1 MEIQKTKI
9 VFLSFLSLF
18 FLGTGIFVLGDE
30 DSKSEKNIF
39 EDFDQDGLSNDEETL
54 YGTDPNISDT
64 DGDGYSD
71 GTEVESGYDPLKP
84 APGDKIITVRNDIE
98 KIDEN
103 DSENLTQKLSSDL
116 NFLLE
121 EKSQKNEQI
130 NIEDLDAVIEQLN
143 TSSGYT
149 FEDLPEIDETSIRIK
164 EQDYSNLTEEARELK
179 EKEDSLSYLTAVA
192 YIFSS
197 NSPQKISTQSDLEAI
212 FGQIVSGFQNF
223 SSGENNS
230 YFEDLSAR
238 AKISLE
244 QLEGIEVPENML
256 SLHIKGLRLTN
267 YLISMEKEVKITSDD
282 PIKNILILSK
292 TNNAISL
299 ISLFY
304 EEVSSYLEKAGIPQI
319 PIDL

>member
-1 MEIQKTKI
+1 MEIQKTKT

-30 DSKSEKNIF
+30 GSKSEKNIF

-84 APGDKIITVRNDIE
+84 APGDKIITVRSDIE
-98 KIDEN
+98 KNNED
-103 DSENLTQKLSSDL
+103 DGENLTQKLSSDL

-143 TSSGYT
+143 ASSGYT
-149 FEDLPEIDETSIRIK
+149 FEDLPEIDETSIKIK

-179 EKEDSLSYLTAVA
+179 EKEDSLSYLTTVA
-192 YIFSS
+192 YIFVS
-197 NSPQKISTQSDLEAI
+197 NSPQKISAQSDLEAI
-212 FGQIVSGFQNF
+212 FSQIVSGFQNF
-223 SSGENNS
+223 SSGENDS

-238 AKISLE
+238 ARSSLE
-244 QLEGIEVPENML
+244 QLEGVEVPENML
-256 SLHIKGLRLTN
+256 PLHIKGLKLTN
-267 YLISMEKEVKITSDD
+267 YLISMEKEVEITSDD
-282 PIKNILILSK
+282 PIKNILNLSK

-299 ISLFY
+299 VSLFY